1 MDEVEATKRSEE
13 ETSDCGLKVRLL
25 CCSSWKLY
33 GCKEIKK
40 IYNKNEQDINLLFP
54 AHETCLNKSIKTPT
68 CVFSPLKSHFRASTQ
83 IWVKKKGLM
92 NVQQNV

>member
-13 ETSDCGLKVRLL
+13 ETSDRGLKVRLL

-40 IYNKNEQDINLLFP
+40 KYNKNEQDVNLLFP
-54 AHETCLNKSIKTPT
+54 AHETRLNKSIK
-68 CVFSPLKSHFRASTQ
+68 SPPVCFHL
-83 IWVKKKGLM
+83 
-92 NVQQNV
+92 